1 MKINKIIVLKE
12 TRAGEARVAFTPET
26 TAYFVNKKY
35 SILVEKNAGKL
46 AGFSDQN
53 YIDVGAT
60 VFEFDNFIF
69 PENSLILRVKI
80 PSKERQY
87 LEKNRFRPDTIM
99 LGFLDPLDREITP
112 RITTISLELLD
123 LTSDDPRNAQAA
135 MSRFAG
141 KLALQ
146 DALQRY
152 QAALPKK
159 VTVLGTGPA
168 GLGAAFMARELNL
181 PLQLFGRQERHR
193 QSVEAAGIVYRILPA
208 TGKIEFIRKY
218 LNDQTIVIAAARNV
232 GERSPLLIDAA
243 SLAVLSEGSIVVD
256 LSAGEGGCVAGS
268 QQDQVVLTEKNI
280 SIVNISGYPK
290 AEPRAASEAYSEAV
304 FSLLNEI
311 MDFNG
316 EINLEDSLL
325 NAAWVTDRGEVNKKL
340 NLLSFDR

>member
-1 MKINKIIVLKE
+1 
-12 TRAGEARVAFTPET
+12 
-26 TAYFVNKKY
+26 
-35 SILVEKNAGKL
+35 
-46 AGFSDQN
+46 
-53 YIDVGAT
+53 
-60 VFEFDNFIF
+60 
-69 PENSLILRVKI
+69 
-80 PSKERQY
+80 
-87 LEKNRFRPDTIM
+87 
-99 LGFLDPLDREITP
+99 
-112 RITTISLELLD
+112 
-123 LTSDDPRNAQAA
+123 

-208 TGKIEFIRKY
+208 TRKIEFIRKY